1 MEIWH
6 ILITLAII
14 AFIAE
19 IFTAGFISASIGIG
33 FLFAAF
39 GNYLGLETKWQISL
53 FSLAL
58 LLTYFL
64 IRPIMQKI
72 GYRASSI
79 KTNQEALLGKI
90 ALVSEKINATKNTGR
105 INLDGDNWKAKS
117 KDGEEI
123 SEGTKVRVV
132 AIESIVLIVEPLI

>member
-19 IFTAGFISASIGIG
+19 IFTIGFISASIGIG

-39 GNYLGLETKWQISL
+39 GNYIGLETKWQILL
-53 FSLAL
+53 FSLGL

-64 IRPIMQKI
+64 IRPIMLKI
-72 GYRASSI
+72 SYRENDI
-79 KTNQEALLGKI
+79 RTNRDAMLGKT
-90 ALVSEKINATKNTGR
+90 ALVSEKISSNENTGR
-105 INLDGDNWKAKS
+105 INLDGDNWKAQS
-117 KDGEEI
+117 KNGEEI